1 MNKNMALTLEQRYMV
16 DQVIAN
22 QRLEGYEV
30 SQQCMRELEDIATGR
45 TTVEESIRISIER
58 YKDT

>member
-1 MNKNMALTLEQRYMV
+1 MALTLEQRYMV

>member
-1 MNKNMALTLEQRYMV
+1 MALTLEQRYMI
-16 DQVIAN
+16 DQVVAN

-30 SQQCMRELEDIATGR
+30 SQQCMRELEDIASGR
-45 TTVEESIRISIER
+45 TTIEESIRISIAR

>member
-1 MNKNMALTLEQRYMV
+1 MNKNMALTLEQRYMI
-16 DQVIAN
+16 DQVVAN

-30 SQQCMRELEDIATGR
+30 SQQCMRELEDIASGR
-45 TTVEESIRISIER
+45 TTIEESIRISIAR